1 MATIQDVT
9 AGESL
14 SPAVIV
20 VGETAGA
27 PMLASQPPLSGSD
40 PSVVGVTSTAI
51 SAGPGGG
58 DLVDQYDTWLLDLDG
73 VLWGGQGVVE
83 GSVEAV
89 AALMRNGRVFYV
101 TNNSARTRKDVAA
114 KLTGLGFT
122 GVLED
127 DVITSGWAA
136 AEFLS
141 SQEPPC
147 RKVDLEWLACACLT
161 LAFARVVRSQ
171 HSNRRT
177 HTLMPTVARSVVV
190 AFCHSPENAV
200 ANSPALEPA
209 NVY

>member
-1 MATIQDVT
+1 LATIEDVT

-27 PMLASQPPLSGSD
+27 PMLASQPTRSDSG
-40 PSVVGVTSTAI
+40 PSVVGATATAV
-51 SAGPGGG
+51 SGGPGGG
-58 DLVDQYDTWLLDLDG
+58 ALVDEYDTWLLDLDG

-114 KLTGLGFT
+114 KLAGLGFT

-147 RKVDLEWLACACLT
+147 RKVDLEWLVCVCLD
-161 LAFARVVRSQ
+161 ARLRPGCPQ
-171 HSNRRT
+171 
-177 HTLMPTVARSVVV
+177 
-190 AFCHSPENAV
+190 
-200 ANSPALEPA
+200 PALK
-209 NVY
+209 